1 MSKTLS
7 ANKLSN
13 LDNTYK
19 YKSESLIILIC
30 ILIIIIGYLLYWVIK
45 KISIRELFDNDSRRE
60 KMKRI
65 YKSDEIS
72 DPDEQESSS
81 SRTCFDPDCNGS
93 MDPD

>member
-7 ANKLSN
+7 ANKSN
-13 LDNTYK
+13 NYE

-45 KISIRELFDNDSRRE
+45 KIAIRELFDNDSRRE

-65 YKSDEIS
+65 YKSDEIL
-72 DPDEQESSS
+72 DPDEIENSSS
-81 SRTCFDPDCNGS
+81 KTCFDPDCNGS

>member
-7 ANKLSN
+7 ANKSN
-13 LDNTYK
+13 NYE

-30 ILIIIIGYLLYWVIK
+30 ILIIIIGYLLFWVIK
-45 KISIRELFDNDSRRE
+45 KIAIRELFDNDSKRAR
-60 KMKRI
+60 MKRI

-81 SRTCFDPDCNGS
+81 SRTCFDPDCNGG

>member
-7 ANKLSN
+7 AIKISN

-30 ILIIIIGYLLYWVIK
+30 ILIIIIGYLLYWLIK
-45 KISIRELFDNDSRRE
+45 KIAVRELFYNDSRRE
-60 KMKRI
+60 KMKKI
-65 YKSDEIS
+65 YKSDEIY
-72 DPDEQESSS
+72 DPDEEQSSS
-81 SRTCFDPDCNGS
+81 LNACFDPDCNGG